1 MVIVKD
7 IFIINNKEFDRK
19 ISPSDWRYSSA
30 IVGMLRFFEHFEI
43 DYSIENQYLYYNYD
57 DVNNNADS
65 KYLKYVEY
73 RYSKELHHIILENL
87 LSLQEKDDKVYDA
100 IKSRLS
106 GNTIM
111 SNTFKGVNEKDN
123 PETILDI
130 LDDNREVIIENTFK
144 NAKYGYSK
152 FSNTFKF
159 RSESDVICRLNGYYV
174 DTGRKTKSLGFGFD
188 NNSRNYSDEIEFDF
202 IPFGFTNKRE
212 SIFINNNFS
221 VDLLLKTNNKIENEL
236 EDEED
241 NSFRSKLFYS
251 LDEGSDYIDFDV
263 EVILKDM
270 DRAYFETIFIRK
282 EANEIFKNIRK
293 KDRVNN
299 SIKRALRR
307 RIKITDDYYIN
318 IMEEVTNKIL
328 NLVVLD
334 ELIIFLFNHNERDE
348 RNYGSLIAQL
358 VKINQ
363 IIYELKYYAGGDR
376 SMDYKFAYLSA
387 RDIKDYFKKKRIEH
401 KLDSYRSKLISALSA
416 NDEERFFDIMLQL
429 SSYSQ
434 TPINFMHEL
443 FKDFEKNKNVAYD
456 FVNQLNYFEFK
467 EKVESKEEN

>member
-1 MVIVKD
+1 MIEKD
-7 IFIINNKEFDRK
+7 KFIIDNKEFDRR
-19 ISPSDWRYSSA
+19 ICPSDWRYSAA
-30 IVGMLRFFEHFEI
+30 IVGMIRFFEHFKTDHSI
-43 DYSIENQYLYYNYD
+43 DYQHLYYNYD
-57 DVNNNADS
+57 DVNKNSDN
-65 KYLKYVEY
+65 KYLSYVEH
-73 RYSKELHHIILENL
+73 RYSKDLHHIILENL
-87 LSLQEKDDKVYDA
+87 LSKKEKDDKTYDA

-111 SNTFKGVNEKDN
+111 SKVFKGVNEKED
-123 PETILDI
+123 PKVILDI
-130 LDDNREVIIENTFK
+130 LNDNREEIVENTFK

-159 RSESDVICRLNGYYV
+159 RSESDVICRLNGYYA
-174 DTGRKTKSLGFGFD
+174 DIGRKTKSLSFGFD

-212 SIFINNNFS
+212 SIFLNNNFS
-221 VDLLLKTNNKIENEL
+221 IELLLKTNEKLEGEL
-236 EDEED
+236 EDKED
-241 NSFRSKLFYS
+241 RSFRSKLFYS
-251 LDEGSDYIDFDV
+251 LQEGSDYIDYDV

-270 DRAYFETIFIRK
+270 DRDYFETIFIRK
-282 EANEIFKNIRK
+282 EASEIFEKIRNKDAKNG
-293 KDRVNN
+293 

-307 RIKITDDYYIN
+307 LVKITDDYYIN

-334 ELIIFLFNHNERDE
+334 ELIIFLFNLNERDD

-358 VKINQ
+358 TKINQ
-363 IIYELKYYAGGDR
+363 IIYEQKYFAGGDR
-376 SMDYKFAYLSA
+376 GMDYKFAYLSA
-387 RDIKDYFKKKRIEH
+387 RDIKNHFRKRKIEH

-416 NDEERFFDIMLQL
+416 NDKDRFFDIMLQL

-456 FVNQLNYFEFK
+456 FVNQLNYFEFQEK
-467 EKVESKEEN
+467 EESKEEN